1 MGQVLFWVHHRAAP
15 ILKMVLPFYHT
26 AEIQSDVVTCSSHAT
41 DNGRIRIQ
49 PTDLSLSNILKN
61 FFKNEKKNSSF
72 AQLSLTAS
80 YVWTWSYL
88 VC

>member
-1 MGQVLFWVHHRAAP
+1 
-15 ILKMVLPFYHT
+15 MVESGFKPQTYLL
-26 AEIQSDVVTCSSHAT
+26 A
-41 DNGRIRIQ
+41 NM
-49 PTDLSLSNILKN
+49 LKN
-61 FFKNEKKNSSF
+61 FLKKEKRNSSF